1 MYIEESLIYAE
12 LWKKGAMAGLQG
24 IDPKMQQF
32 IQAETERQ
40 RFQVKPFN
48 SFQKTL
54 YNRALSVAYIGYP
67 SYCDRR

>member
-48 SFQKTL
+48 SFQKTCIIE
-54 YNRALSVAYIGYP
+54 LSV
-67 SYCDRR
+67 